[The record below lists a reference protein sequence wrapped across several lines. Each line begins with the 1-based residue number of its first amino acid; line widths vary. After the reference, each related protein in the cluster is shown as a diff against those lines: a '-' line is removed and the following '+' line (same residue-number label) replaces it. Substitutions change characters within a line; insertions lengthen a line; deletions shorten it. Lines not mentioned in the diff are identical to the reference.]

1 MPLLLIRLSC
11 VLASGDSSEGWEG
24 QMSGEWSRVTTR
36 RRFLG
41 TAAGVTG
48 ALAVSAI
55 ESGRADAAGN
65 SENTAT
71 LPATTRNFA
80 RGPVVLE
87 LGGTQQALLKSADGG
102 DTIAQVITYRSGS
115 EPVAHKQ
122 IGNVKYEDFAL
133 LTNFDIELPYAQWI
147 VDMPNFQVTRKNG
160 AVVVGDFNFAVR
172 SRREFQQALIS
183 EITIPMLDASSKD
196 LGYFTIGVTPEH
208 ASDGSLKGSIS
219 KKSQNVQKRWQIQN
233 FRLEIDGLD
242 CTRVNKIDSFTIKQK
257 IVENRLGESR
267 DVGIVAESVEFPDL
281 AVQFGATSLPSWQ
294 KWFDDFVVKG
304 NSSDSDEKSGRIV
317 FLAPDL
323 KTELG
328 VLQFHHVGIYA
339 LDPDNEPDS
348 AGALGES
355 LARARALLYVEQMN
369 FTKFGPYA
377 LT

>member
-1 MPLLLIRLSC
+1 M
-11 VLASGDSSEGWEG
+11 
-24 QMSGEWSRVTTR
+24 
-36 RRFLG
+36 RF
-41 TAAGVTG
+41 
-48 ALAVSAI
+48 AVSAI
-55 ESGRADAAGN
+55 ESGRADAAGI

-196 LGYFTIGVTPEH
+196 LGYFTIGVTPGFTGSSSS
-208 ASDGSLKGSIS
+208 ASAGNIAGGSCERCP
-219 KKSQNVQKRWQIQN
+219 V
-233 FRLEIDGLD
+233 
-242 CTRVNKIDSFTIKQK
+242 
-257 IVENRLGESR
+257 NRLL
-267 DVGIVAESVEFPDL
+267 I
-281 AVQFGATSLPSWQ
+281 
-294 KWFDDFVVKG
+294 
-304 NSSDSDEKSGRIV
+304 
-317 FLAPDL
+317 
-323 KTELG
+323 
-328 VLQFHHVGIYA
+328 
-339 LDPDNEPDS
+339 
-348 AGALGES
+348 
-355 LARARALLYVEQMN
+355 
-369 FTKFGPYA
+369 
-377 LT
+377 